1 MMRKRWHILVD
12 LLKDRP
18 HATGAEI
25 GVFEGDTTAYLLT
38 ALPGIHMLTC
48 VDPFVHYPAQTV
60 TLNPNKPKF
69 HDADFD
75 KVMLTFMRRTEP
87 FRSKVHLIRAFST
100 EAVPIIADGSLDW
113 AFIDGN
119 HAYEFVSTD
128 IRDWLPKIK
137 PGGLLTGHDWNVKG
151 SQRNFGVNRAVKE
164 AFGDN
169 FSFVRHVWYHQVP
182 Q

>member
-1 MMRKRWHILVD
+1 MRRRWEILVD

-18 HATGAEI
+18 HVIGAEI
-25 GVFEGDTTAYLLT
+25 GVFEGDTTAHLL
-38 ALPGIHMLTC
+38 AHLPGINVLTC

-60 TLNPNKPKF
+60 TLNPNKAKF

-75 KVMLTFMRRTEP
+75 KVMLTFIRKVEPWRQKVRLMRL
-87 FRSKVHLIRAFST
+87 FSKGAVHRVDDA
-100 EAVPIIADGSLDW
+100 SLDW

-119 HAYEFVSTD
+119 HAYEYVRDD
-128 IRDWLPKIK
+128 ITMWLPKIK

-164 AFGDN
+164 AFGDD
-169 FSFVRHVWYHQVP
+169 FGFTRHVWHHEC
-182 Q
+182 